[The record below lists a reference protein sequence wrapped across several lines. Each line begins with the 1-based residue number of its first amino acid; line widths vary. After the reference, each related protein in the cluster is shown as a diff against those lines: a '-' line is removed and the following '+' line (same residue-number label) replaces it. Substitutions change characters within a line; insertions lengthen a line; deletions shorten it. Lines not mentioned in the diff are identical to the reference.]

1 MSHDTSYYL
10 IEVVTKAGLTV
21 CREYLYIK
29 TGGVKSDIT
38 IWNGGCI
45 IFKNYDIIDGVFSSG
60 MQMFNI
66 IQQLQATL
74 KNWSHPETRHRHH
87 AWCEVWFNT

>member
-38 IWNGGCI
+38 I
-45 IFKNYDIIDGVFSSG
+45 
-60 MQMFNI
+60 
-66 IQQLQATL
+66 
-74 KNWSHPETRHRHH
+74 
-87 AWCEVWFNT
+87 